1 MIPIKDD
8 QPTTTFP
15 IVTIGIIALS
25 FVVYIYQLSLG
36 PYEREFIHRWG
47 TIPYEFTHFQDIGPE
62 APLSIPFTIFSAMF
76 MHGSILHL
84 LGNMLY
90 LWIFGDNLEDYLGRL
105 RFILFYIAAGIAAA
119 LAQIILNV
127 DSQIPMIGAS
137 GAIAGV
143 LGGYALL
150 FPRARV
156 LTLFIF
162 FFIPRLIHLPA
173 LFFLGIWFL
182 FQMLSSGSGGG
193 VAWFAHIGGFVAGIL
208 LVPFLQPHR
217 WRRVRYLH

>member
-8 QPTTTFP
+8 QPTASFP
-15 IVTIGIIALS
+15 IVTIGIVAVSIA
-25 FVVYIYQLSLG
+25 VYIYQLSLG
-36 PYEREFIHRWG
+36 PYGREFILRWG
-47 TIPYEFTHFQDIGPE
+47 TTPYEFTHFQDIGPQ
-62 APLSIPFTIFSAMF
+62 APLPIPFTIFSAMF
-76 MHGSILHL
+76 MHGSVFHL

-90 LWIFGDNLEDYLGRL
+90 LWIFGDNLEDYLGRF
-105 RFILFYIAAGIAAA
+105 RFVLFYLLSGIAAA
-119 LAQIILNV
+119 ISQIIV
-127 DSQIPMIGAS
+127 DVNSQIPMIGAS

-162 FFIPRLIHLPA
+162 FFIPRLFPIPA
-173 LFFLGIWFL
+173 LFFLGIWFF
-182 FQMLSSGSGGG
+182 FQMLSSASGGS

-208 LVPFLQPHR
+208 LVPLIKPPTRR
-217 WRRVRYLH
+217 WARYLH